1 MHDALTDP
9 APIGHNA
16 PPADAPVSPF
26 PAIEAH
32 LSDLYTES
40 LNWADGAPIR
50 TQAQADEIGRLI
62 DGLRKGIKAA
72 EDAQAM
78 ETKPHTDAE
87 AAVRALYAPWI
98 AGAKTKSPG
107 KTVQALAACKAAL
120 GDYLNRQEAIRR
132 AEVEETRRKAEE
144 AAAAAHAARMAADSA
159 DLAAQAQATAA
170 TALAEELAKGAKV
183 AERAKVGSFGGERAI
198 TMRTY
203 RTAVCTDE
211 RAAMTHMWAN
221 HREEVLEFLL
231 TLAQRNA
238 ATGRETPGYRID
250 EERRPA

>member
-1 MHDALTDP
+1 MTDVIDERHAIGGNLP
-9 APIGHNA
+9 PEPI
-16 PPADAPVSPF
+16 SPF

-32 LSDLYTES
+32 LSDLYTEA
-40 LNWADGAPIR
+40 LNWSDGAPIR

-87 AAVRALYAPWI
+87 AAVRERYAPWI
-98 AGAKTKSPG
+98 ADTKKKTG

-211 RAAMTHMWAN
+211 RAAMVHMWAN
-221 HREEVLEFLL
+221 HREEVLGFLL